1 MAKSRTKLDD
11 ERLIAEHVDTSPGL
25 ARARLR
31 SGVPVW
37 SLVGYLR
44 VYDGDA
50 EQVRQAFELGADE
63 MAAALAYYQRHQQY
77 VDAFLL
83 LNSEG

>member
-1 MAKSRTKLDD
+1 VAKTKTKLDD
-11 ERLIAEHVDTSPGL
+11 DRLIAEHVDASWGRS
-25 ARARLR
+25 RARLR
-31 SGVPVW
+31 SGVPIW

-50 EQVRQAFELGADE
+50 EQVRQAFELSADE
-63 MAAALAYYQRHQQY
+63 MAAALAYYHRNQQY

-83 LNSEG
+83 VNSDD